1 MGPHTL
7 KYVSDFSPTP
17 RLCKV
22 LFGRASH
29 CAYPECEEVLIE
41 EHREQI
47 SVNVEIAHIRAEKP
61 GGARYDPAFEG
72 KRGNAEDNLLL
83 LCTKHHKWVDDFEDD
98 YPAEELLAWKAE
110 QVAQGRRG
118 GLTENQVEQIFLAFT
133 TPRAEV
139 EVVGIIR
146 ARGENVVS
154 KIENLKSLKLLSDR
168 MEEQFLGVRV
178 SNVGALGFGVDGVG
192 LEIDIDGPGPMVYL
206 FPAEHIL
213 HRPLRRLE
221 PQANS
226 VWLANPLS
234 VGTGIRLE
242 GIPKGYVPLRFRA
255 FADLGSGSRTLGAW
269 VSAVHLPI
277 WEAHVTQKWLDD
289 FAVLGRRARD
299 QMGGGAR

>member
-72 KRGNAEDNLLL
+72 KRGDAEDNLLL

-154 KIENLKSLKLLSDR
+154 KIENLKSLKLLSDH
-168 MEEQFLGVRV
+168 MEEQLRGVRV

-192 LEIDIDGPGPMVYL
+192 LEIDSTGPVRWCTC
-206 FPAEHIL
+206 F
-213 HRPLRRLE
+213 RRNTSFTGRLG
-221 PQANS
+221 
-226 VWLANPLS
+226 VWSRRRIA
-234 VGTGIRLE
+234 
-242 GIPKGYVPLRFRA
+242 
-255 FADLGSGSRTLGAW
+255 SGSRTPSASAQASALKESREGMYLYDSVPLRTWGRAVERW
-269 VSAVHLPI
+269 VHGCRLYTCRSGKPTSRRSGLTTLPRSAGGR
-277 WEAHVTQKWLDD
+277 VT
-289 FAVLGRRARD
+289 R
-299 QMGGGAR
+299 